1 MLSLPG
7 SFKLV
12 NSILFNWGI
21 FEIVEK
27 NCLVFAVRFRHTT
40 AADDQQLEAVSTSS
54 TTAVIFAGDNC
65 CPPPSSSEHTGCQ
78 RILEPLDSIAAM
90 SIIARSTASM
100 QCSLLDLCHRP

>member
-27 NCLVFAVRFRHTT
+27 NCLVFAVRFKHTI
-40 AADDQQLEAVSTSS
+40 AADDQQPEAVSTSS
-54 TTAVIFAGDNC
+54 TTVVIFVRDNC
-65 CPPPSSSEHTGCQ
+65 CPQPSSSEHTGCQ
-78 RILEPLDSIAAM
+78 RILEPVDSIAAM

-100 QCSLLDLCHRP
+100 QCCLLDLRYHP